1 MTAFEEMGV
10 LPEIAQAVEDMEWTL
25 PTDVQAEAVPLI
37 LGGGDVLMNWKCPE
51 RWNLD
56 KHMRVHTGEELQV
69 RVLLAFIHLEEQL
82 HGRQMP
88 ACVSVK
94 SQNHQ
99 CSNSSQWENNN
110 QNRLIDVAIKEV
122 MLLEACQ
129 LTGIGT
135 TNVNRTNFKMADGQG
150 RNTSV
155 GYIILDLQF
164 I

>member
-37 LGGGDVLMNWKCPE
+37 LGGGDVLM
-51 RWNLD
+51 
-56 KHMRVHTGEELQV
+56 
-69 RVLLAFIHLEEQL
+69 
-82 HGRQMP
+82 
-88 ACVSVK
+88 
-94 SQNHQ
+94 
-99 CSNSSQWENNN
+99 
-110 QNRLIDVAIKEV
+110 RLIDVAIKEV